1 MDTNQMTKRTKG
13 QNSPQIFK
21 WRDLPKNHVDRSSPG
36 SFAEIGQNH
45 AAPFYMANSMT
56 VM

>member
-1 MDTNQMTKRTKG
+1 MTKRTKG

-45 AAPFYMANSMT
+45 AAPLYMANSMT